1 MDSLNSAPIRP
12 DVIRQDKG
20 PRLVAVIWVFASLAL
35 LTVSIRTWT
44 RFRIL
49 HRSGIEDF
57 MILFAWVLSLIYG
70 ALLTASVH
78 LGLGKHAFAIDP
90 SKITYAIK
98 LYTIAVPF
106 GVVVLALPTLAIAII
121 LNGLI
126 APSKWQT
133 CILYFFPVLQFVMGI
148 AGIVILLTQCTPTSA
163 LWSPQPG
170 AKCRDKSISI
180 NYLYF
185 MSGSFIQGHPC
196 THDFEIIADSV
207 YSIKAKAKIGLFLVM
222 SATVLAAICALV
234 RVAYITSLDDFRDY
248 TCKPC
253 RFENPRSKMIDSLAD
268 TTINHTMWAVME
280 GNVIIIAACL
290 PGLRPFV
297 KFGRSRSTKRH
308 RPPPLLLGSTASH
321 INLSNASTALPTP
334 LSARRKEPRSS
345 GSVCGSLS
353 TPSPRVYRHS
363 NLARVES
370 TPGAGDEGE
379 IVWQQGY
386 GKGKEKAETAGKF
399 GDLEDQ
405 RGKTRGMEAGEAV
418 EVDSQDIEIDG
429 DLERQREVQE
439 LREILQESR
448 PEARRSWLERVRGM
462 ADKRMTI

>member
-1 MDSLNSAPIRP
+1 MNSLNSAPIRP

-106 GVVVLALPTLAIAII
+106 GIVLLALPTLAIAIV

-126 APSKWQT
+126 APSKWHT
-133 CILYFFPVLQFVMGI
+133 CILYFFPVLQFVMGVT
-148 AGIVILLTQCTPTSA
+148 GIVMLMTQCTPTSA
-163 LWSPQPG
+163 LWNPQPG
-170 AKCRDKSISI
+170 AKCRDKSINM
-180 NYLYF
+180 NYFYF
-185 MSGSFIQGHPC
+185 LSGSFIRG
-196 THDFEIIADSV
+196 IL
-207 YSIKAKAKIGLFLVM
+207 IKAKAKIGLFLLM

-234 RVAYITSLDDFRDY
+234 RVAYITSLHDFRDY
-248 TCKPC
+248 TY
-253 RFENPRSKMIDSLAD
+253 
-268 TTINHTMWAVME
+268 TTINHTMWAV
-280 GNVIIIAACL
+280 
-290 PGLRPFV
+290 
-297 KFGRSRSTKRH
+297 
-308 RPPPLLLGSTASH
+308 
-321 INLSNASTALPTP
+321 ASTALASP

-345 GSVCGSLS
+345 GSVCGSLP
-353 TPSPRVYRHS
+353 TPGPRVYRQDS
-363 NLARVES
+363 LARIDS
-370 TPGAGDEGE
+370 TPGAEDEGE

-386 GKGKEKAETAGKF
+386 GKGKEKAAMEGKF
-399 GDLEDQ
+399 DDLEDQ
-405 RGKTRGMEAGEAV
+405 RSRTCGMEAGEAV
-418 EVDSQDIEIDG
+418 EVDSQDIETDG
-429 DLERQREVQE
+429 DVERQREVQE
-439 LREILQESR
+439 LREILQGRS
-448 PEARRSWLERVRGM
+448 EARRSWLERVRGM
-462 ADKRMTI
+462 VDKRMTI